1 MAYVTPEEIGRA
13 KEMDLLAYLQRYAP
27 EELVHVA
34 GNTYCT
40 KEHDSLKISNGK
52 WHWFSRGIGGR
63 SALDYLVKVREVPFT
78 RAVEILAGRAAAMPP
93 VSHVPPQEVPKQL
106 LLPEPDQNMDAVVR
120 YLAGRG
126 IHPDVIGYCAANK
139 LVYQSREY
147 KNAVFV
153 GYDLDGTARY
163 AALRSTTGPYKGD
176 AGGSDK
182 RYSFS
187 IAENPAARAVHV
199 FESAIDL
206 LSCASLQVMA
216 GQDWRR
222 DALLSLAGVFL
233 PKRQGVVPVALTRF
247 LGDYPQVRTLHLH
260 LDNDAVGR
268 GAARGILEGLG
279 GRYQIH
285 NAPPRWGKDVNDLL
299 QMRLGIYRKKEE
311 RIR

>member
-63 SALDYLVKVREVPFT
+63 SALDYLIKVQEVPFT
-78 RAVEILAGRAAAMPP
+78 QAVEILAGRAAAMPP
-93 VSHVPPQEVPKQL
+93 VSHAPPKVEAKRL
-106 LLPEPDQNMDAVVR
+106 LLPEPDENMDAVVR
-120 YLAGRG
+120 YLTGRG
-126 IHPDVIGYCAANK
+126 IHPTVIGYCVTHK

-147 KNAVFV
+147 RNAVFV
-153 GYDLDGTARY
+153 GYDLEGTPRY

-187 IAENPAARAVHV
+187 IAENSAAREVHI

-206 LSCASLQVMA
+206 LSYASLQVIA
-216 GQDWRR
+216 GQDWRQE
-222 DALLSLAGVFL
+222 ALLSLAGVFL
-233 PKRQGVVPVALTRF
+233 PKWPGVVPAALTRF

-268 GAARGILEGLG
+268 GAARGIIGGLG
-279 GRYQIH
+279 GKYQIH

-299 QMRLGIYRKKEE
+299 QMRLGLCKRREE
-311 RIR
+311 LSG